1 VRLSDATVPRFN
13 SPAEPGS
20 FHIRRVLTLGSR
32 FTRHGRAGGTA
43 GRPDSENRIRKTGP
57 GIRKNGR
64 PYRAGQGA
72 GPGGQGRGQIKSK
85 R

>member
-1 VRLSDATVPRFN
+1 MRLSDATVPRFN

-43 GRPDSENRIRKTGP
+43 GRPDSENGSRDSEKRAAIQ
-57 GIRKNGR
+57 GR
-64 PYRAGQGA
+64 AGGRAGRAGQG
-72 GPGGQGRGQIKSK
+72 PNKE
-85 R
+85 